1 VKVEALGEIEIAT
14 KLLEEEDDSE
24 VKLYMFL
31 PKFFLPKLVVNI
43 IYFPSI
49 IIQLLFA
56 DNRC

>member
-24 VKLYMFL
+24 VKVYM
-31 PKFFLPKLVVNI
+31 FLPKLVVNI